1 MGTYISRMN
10 NNGCSHAKH
19 GSKAI
24 ENTMIYL
31 DNAAT
36 SYPKPAECLRRA
48 WDRYLALG
56 ASPGRGGYDRA
67 VEAEAEV
74 QAVRDNI
81 ARFFGAPTGARVCF
95 AANATDALNTLIL
108 GLLGSGDHVVTT
120 RLEHNS
126 VLRPL
131 NHLEKSMGIG
141 IDHVPFDTNGFVDPA
156 RIEAAIKPQTR
167 AVIVNHASN
176 VFGTVQPV
184 PAIGAIC
191 KARGIPLI
199 VDVSQSAG
207 CIPIQMETWDISGL
221 AFTGH
226 KSLLGPTGTGG
237 LVLSPDLDLSPSRFG
252 GSGVDSLNPF
262 QPDEYPFRLEAGTVN
277 LLGILGLGE
286 SLAFVAENMAAF
298 QKKEHQLTQRLVQE
312 LNAIPSDRLRLFGCD
327 SLENHLPVVTLVVD
341 GIAST
346 DVGAIL
352 DGDFE
357 ICVRTGLHCAPLVH
371 ADLGTKTTGAVRFS
385 MGPYSTEADIDA
397 AVHAMNE
404 IAG

>member
-1 MGTYISRMN
+1 
-10 NNGCSHAKH
+10 
-19 GSKAI
+19 
-24 ENTMIYL
+24 MIYL

-36 SYPKPAECLRRA
+36 SFPKPAECLQRA
-48 WDRYLALG
+48 LNHYLELG
-56 ASPGRGGYDRA
+56 ASPGRGGYDQA
-67 VEAEAEV
+67 VEAEAAV
-74 QAVRDNI
+74 QAVRDSI
-81 ARFFGAPTGARVCF
+81 AKFFGAPKGARVCF
-95 AANATDALNTLIL
+95 ASNATDALNTLIL
-108 GLLGSGDHVVTT
+108 GLVKSGDHVVTT

-131 NHLEKSMGIG
+131 NHLEKSMGINV
-141 IDHVPFDTNGFVDPA
+141 DHIPFDADGFVDPD
-156 RIEAAIKPQTR
+156 RVEAALKPETR

-184 PAIGAIC
+184 QAIGVIC
-191 KARGIPLI
+191 KVRGIPLI

-207 CIPIQMETWDISGL
+207 CMPIQMERWGISGL

-237 LVLSPDLDLSPSRFG
+237 LILAPDLDLTPSRFG
-252 GSGVDSLNPF
+252 GSGVDSLNPL
-262 QPDEYPFRLEAGTVN
+262 QPDEYPFRLEAGTIN

-286 SLAFVAENMAAF
+286 SLAFVTENMEMF
-298 QKKEHQLTQRLVQE
+298 REKEHQLTRRLVQG
-312 LNAIPSDRLRLFGCD
+312 LNAIPSGRLRLFACN
-327 SLENHLPVVTLVVD
+327 SLDNHLPVVTCVVD

-371 ADLGTKTTGAVRFS
+371 ADLGTQTTGAVRFS
-385 MGPYSTEADIDA
+385 MGPFSTEADVDA

>member
-1 MGTYISRMN
+1 
-10 NNGCSHAKH
+10 
-19 GSKAI
+19 
-24 ENTMIYL
+24 MIYL

-36 SYPKPAECLRRA
+36 SFPKPAECLRRA
-48 WDRYLALG
+48 LDRYLALG

-262 QPDEYPFRLEAGTVN
+262 QPTNIRFVWKPAPSICWVFLAWAKAWLLWPKYGGLPEKGASADPTSRSGAERYPFRSIT
-277 LLGILGLGE
+277 
-286 SLAFVAENMAAF
+286 AFW
-298 QKKEHQLTQRLVQE
+298 
-312 LNAIPSDRLRLFGCD
+312 LRLPGKPSAGGDPCGGWYRQHRCGRHPGWGFRNLRAYRPALRPFGAWRIWGQKPPAPCA
-327 SLENHLPVVTLVVD
+327 SAWGHTPPRRTLMPPF
-341 GIAST
+341 T
-346 DVGAIL
+346 
-352 DGDFE
+352 
-357 ICVRTGLHCAPLVH
+357 P
-371 ADLGTKTTGAVRFS
+371 
-385 MGPYSTEADIDA
+385 
-397 AVHAMNE
+397 
-404 IAG
+404 